1 MVSLRPLT
9 ALPVVGVLADGRTYR
24 HLLYLLIAMPIAFVH
39 SGAFSFGVV
48 LGLLLAPVLVG
59 LVVLLATLIAAR
71 LLAAFERWLAD
82 ALLGTDLAKPD
93 DLTDADGALGGA
105 RKLVDAASTWRGLGF
120 LMAKFWVAL
129 FGIVPLLLL
138 SRAVPLVTAPLR
150 YPLVVEFGEVNGEP
164 ATWAID
170 ALPEALAAVPLG
182 VAAVLVACHLANAAG
197 YAARRMAVALLDGPT
212 RGEMDERDHGSE
224 RVTVEGGTDGD

>member
-1 MVSLRPLT
+1 MISLRPLT

-39 SGAFSFGVV
+39 SGAFSFGGV
-48 LGLLLAPVLVG
+48 LGLLLAPVFVG
-59 LVVLLATLIAAR
+59 LVVLFAT
-71 LLAAFERWLAD
+71 
-82 ALLGTDLAKPD
+82 
-93 DLTDADGALGGA
+93 
-105 RKLVDAASTWRGLGF
+105 
-120 LMAKFWVAL
+120 
-129 FGIVPLLLL
+129 
-138 SRAVPLVTAPLR
+138 LR

-182 VAAVLVACHLANAAG
+182 VAAVLVACRLANAAG
-197 YAARRMAVALLDGPT
+197 YAARWMAVALLDGPT
-212 RGEMDERDHGSE
+212 RGGTDERDHGGE

>member
-1 MVSLRPLT
+1 MVSLRPIA

-39 SGAFSFGVV
+39 SSVFSFGLVF
-48 LGLLLAPVLVG
+48 GLLLSPVLVG
-59 LVVLLATLIAAR
+59 LVALFATLVAAR
-71 LLAAFERWLAD
+71 LFAGFERWLAD

-93 DLTDADGALGGA
+93 DLGDADGALGGA
-105 RKLVDAASTWRGLGF
+105 RKFVDAASTWRGLGF
-120 LMAKFWVAL
+120 LTAKFWVAV
-129 FGIVPLLLL
+129 FGFVPLLLL

-150 YPLVVEFGEVNGEP
+150 YPLVVQFGEVNGEP

-170 ALPEALAAVPLG
+170 ALPEAVAAVPLG

-212 RGEMDERDHGSE
+212 RDDSAPESGG
-224 RVTVEGGTDGD
+224 VTVEGEGSEADED